1 MSAGAEIANAFSRLT
16 PRQATCL
23 QLTAQLYS
31 AKEIANTL
39 RLEETTV
46 AGYLADAT
54 RLIGARNKREA
65 ARLFAEH
72 SQSFATPQLIGHE
85 FSRLDL
91 ANPTATQPVSEER
104 REVEREDMKIAPAD
118 GALHV
123 QLPTNRFHLLRGE
136 RRNNDLDTGQRLA
149 WILFVAVAAAVLFTA
164 SISIIDSLQR
174 MIAGHSLQK

>member
-1 MSAGAEIANAFSRLT
+1 MSANAEIINAFNRLT

-72 SQSFATPQLIGHE
+72 GRSSLTPQLIGHE

-91 ANPTATQPVSEER
+91 ADPTAALPAPEER
-104 REVEREDMKIAPAD
+104 REVERKDMKIAPAD

-123 QLPTNRFHLLRGE
+123 RHRTNRFHLLRGE
-136 RRNNDLDTGQRLA
+136 RRNNDLDTAQRLA
-149 WILFVAVAAAVLFTA
+149 WIILAAVAAAVLFTA